1 MTKFGCVAK
10 RLTWNKVNLGM
21 GNGPPQ
27 KDFRVRRRN
36 YLSPPPSAER
46 PTPVAPLAA
55 RAASRMIPAAMMPHL
70 SISRRSLLAG
80 ATATLIASR
89 AQAEGRPVLRVG
101 TLPFGSVNWGI
112 ATILDNG
119 FDKAA
124 GLTVENVPLANNEAA
139 RIGFLSGS
147 VDVIVTDLLFAARL
161 RAEGKDITFLPYSS
175 SEGSLVVK
183 AGSPIKAIADLKGK
197 SIGVAGGALDK
208 SWLLL
213 QAAAKKAGV
222 DLAREARPVFGA
234 PPLLS
239 LKLESGELDAG
250 LLYWTYA
257 ARLPAKDYRT
267 VASVEDIAES
277 LGAKGKIA
285 FTGFVFKDT
294 TTESTKVAFGMAER
308 QAETLMAADPVW
320 TKLRPLMK
328 APDEATFTALKDA
341 FQRGIPH
348 KPRDAEI
355 ADAIGGTALVG
366 QATTL
371 PEGLYVDQ
379 KVYG

>member
-1 MTKFGCVAK
+1 
-10 RLTWNKVNLGM
+10 M
-21 GNGPPQ
+21 G
-27 KDFRVRRRN
+27 
-36 YLSPPPSAER
+36 
-46 PTPVAPLAA
+46 APDARLAA
-55 RAASRMIPAAMMPHL
+55 RAASRMIRATMTPKLP
-70 SISRRSLLAG
+70 ISRRSVLAG
-80 ATATLIASR
+80 AAATLLAAR
-89 AQAEGRPVLRVG
+89 AHAEDRPVLRVG
-101 TLPFGSVNWGI
+101 TLPFGSVHWEI

-124 GLTVENVPLANNEAA
+124 GITVENVPLANNEAA

-161 RAEGKDITFLPYSS
+161 RAEGKPITFLPYSS

-183 AGSPIKAIADLKGK
+183 AASPIRSVADLKGK

-213 QAAAKKAGV
+213 QAAAKKTGL
-222 DLAREARPVFGA
+222 DLTRDSRPVFGA

-257 ARLPAKDYRT
+257 ARLAAKDYRT
-267 VASVEDIAES
+267 VVSVEQIAES
-277 LGAKGKIA
+277 LGAKGPIA
-285 FTGFVFKDT
+285 FTGFVFKGT
-294 TTESTKVAFGMAER
+294 TPEATMVAFGKAER
-308 QAETLMAADPVW
+308 QAEALMAADPVW

-328 APDEATFTALKDA
+328 APDEETFLALKDA

-348 KPRDAEI
+348 KPRETEI
-355 ADAIGGTALVG
+355 ADAKALYATLAGIGGTELVG
-366 QATTL
+366 KAMTL
-371 PEGLYVDQ
+371 PDGLYVDQ

>member
-1 MTKFGCVAK
+1 MTP
-10 RLTWNKVNLGM
+10 NL
-21 GNGPPQ
+21 P
-27 KDFRVRRRN
+27 
-36 YLSPPPSAER
+36 
-46 PTPVAPLAA
+46 
-55 RAASRMIPAAMMPHL
+55 
-70 SISRRSLLAG
+70 ISRRSILAG
-80 ATATLIASR
+80 AAATLLATR
-89 AQAEGRPVLRVG
+89 ANAEDRPVLRVG
-101 TLPFGSVNWGI
+101 TLPFGSVHWEI
-112 ATILDNG
+112 ATILDKG
-119 FDKAA
+119 LDKAA

-161 RAEGKDITFLPYSS
+161 RAEGKAISFLPYSS

-183 AGSPIKAIADLKGK
+183 TGSPIRSIADLKGK

-213 QAAAKKAGV
+213 QAAAKKDGL
-222 DLAREARPVFGA
+222 DLAKQARPVFGA

-257 ARLPAKDYRT
+257 ARLSAKDYRT
-267 VASVEDIAES
+267 VASVEDIAET

-294 TTESTKVAFGMAER
+294 TPQATLAAFGKAER
-308 QAETLMAADPVW
+308 QAEMLMANDPSVW

-328 APDEATFTALKDA
+328 APDEETFSALKNG
-341 FQRGIPH
+341 FLRGIPH
-348 KPRDAEI
+348 KSRETEI
-355 ADAIGGTALVG
+355 ADAKALYATLAAIGGTELVG
-366 QATTL
+366 KAMTL
-371 PEGLYVDQ
+371 PDGLYVDQ